1 MMEKFGPL
9 RNIWC
14 MNFGRK
20 HEYFKKLISNTHNF
34 KNVTGT
40 LTERHQLKLAYE
52 LSSDQIFPAESEP
65 LSSVKNIRFGSLPQ
79 TLRVTIQE
87 NIGAPLSD
95 DHIIPAIKS
104 PLVDGIKYNVNLSS
118 CLVLYFIK
126 ELPVFVQ
133 PKHILQ
139 L

>member
-1 MMEKFGPL
+1 M
-9 RNIWC
+9 
-14 MNFGRK
+14 
-20 HEYFKKLISNTHNF
+20 
-34 KNVTGT
+34 
-40 LTERHQLKLAYE
+40 KLAYE

-65 LSSVKNIRFGSLPQ
+65 FSSVKNIWFDSLPQ
-79 TLRVTIQE
+79 TRKVTIQDKT
-87 NIGAPLSD
+87 GAPLSD

-104 PLVDGIKYNVNLSS
+104 LLVDGIKYSVNLSS
-118 CLVLYFIK
+118 CLVLVFIK